1 MKKQAARASL
11 VACIT
16 DRKEDFYRLA
26 YSYVK
31 NQEDALD
38 IVQESIKK
46 ALDSVDSVRNP
57 DTIKSWFY
65 KILVRTAIDFLRKQ
79 KKLKVMD
86 DQTIEFLSQG
96 KKIPTGIQ
104 ISMRRLMSCRNP
116 TIPLLFCGFSRISNW
131 KR

>member
-38 IVQESIKK
+38 IVQNQSKKRSIPSILFAIRIRLK
-46 ALDSVDSVRNP
+46 AGFTKFWCGRQSIFCAN
-57 DTIKSWFY
+57 
-65 KILVRTAIDFLRKQ
+65 
-79 KKLKVMD
+79 
-86 DQTIEFLSQG
+86 G
-96 KKIPTGIQ
+96 K
-104 ISMRRLMSCRNP
+104 N
-116 TIPLLFCGFSRISNW
+116 
-131 KR
+131 

>member
-65 KILVRTAIDFLRKQ
+65 KNFGADGNRFFA
-79 KKLKVMD
+79 
-86 DQTIEFLSQG
+86 QTEKTKG
-96 KKIPTGIQ
+96 YG
-104 ISMRRLMSCRNP
+104 
-116 TIPLLFCGFSRISNW
+116 
-131 KR
+131 